1 MKILEILNG
10 KVIHLEHQ
18 PALHRPIM
26 HPEDQPA
33 LCRPT
38 MHPEEDQPALHRP
51 TMHPEEDHGCSMH
64 LEGDKPT
71 VWVYCVNCASV
82 VGISKSTILFSS
94 LLLHSAYYVWFLF
107 LNCVLLFDA
116 IVVFSGLRLKGSG
129 FMWDNMGHIV
139 TNWHVIQ
146 NASDFRV
153 TLFDRSAYDA
163 KVVGFCKN
171 KDVVVL
177 HAEELEGKLKPIS
190 IDLFVNLRVGEEV
203 FAIGSPVSID
213 GFCREIAS
221 PANGRPILDVI
232 KTNAAINPGNSGGP
246 LFDSAGSLIGINTA
260 ITTTFGASYGIGFS
274 ISIHSGLRKTDCHAR
289 ILGDIITSV
298 DGKKVTNSNDM
309 FKILDAY
316 KEGDEVA
323 VEVLRG
329 DHKNNI
335 SVTLE
340 LNPDESESDIM
351 RSTRNVFKLRPSF
364 CLKPHPLLLV
374 VLLTGVKT

>member
-51 TMHPEEDHGCSMH
+51 TMHPEEDHG
-64 LEGDKPT
+64 
-71 VWVYCVNCASV
+71 
-82 VGISKSTILFSS
+82 
-94 LLLHSAYYVWFLF
+94 
-107 LNCVLLFDA
+107 
-116 IVVFSGLRLKGSG
+116 GLRLKGSG

-171 KDVVVL
+171 KDVAVL

-203 FAIGSPVSID
+203 FAIGSPFGLDGTLTIGVIS

-260 ITTTFGASYGIGFS
+260 ITTTSGASYGTW
-274 ISIHSGLRKTDCHAR
+274 H
-289 ILGDIITSV
+289 
-298 DGKKVTNSNDM
+298 
-309 FKILDAY
+309 Y
-316 KEGDEVA
+316 
-323 VEVLRG
+323 
-329 DHKNNI
+329 
-335 SVTLE
+335 
-340 LNPDESESDIM
+340 
-351 RSTRNVFKLRPSF
+351 
-364 CLKPHPLLLV
+364 
-374 VLLTGVKT
+374 